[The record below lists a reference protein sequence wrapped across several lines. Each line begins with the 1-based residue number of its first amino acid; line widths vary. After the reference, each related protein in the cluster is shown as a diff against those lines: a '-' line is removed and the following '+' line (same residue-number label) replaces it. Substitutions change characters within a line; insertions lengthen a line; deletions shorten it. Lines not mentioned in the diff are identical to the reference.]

1 MLFEA
6 VDVAGIKQLPIRLV
20 QDRVGCSARC
30 IDAVSSNGQDTLSR
44 ITEAQH
50 HHIKQ

>member
-1 MLFEA
+1 MRFK
-6 VDVAGIKQLPIRLV
+6 AGCVRNKTAPDPV
-20 QDRVGCSARC
+20 SADRVGCSARC